1 MSLIWLIGYTYK
13 YQYRI
18 VVSFIIVFQERKEPW
33 SWRALELKTY
43 GSKSLV
49 SKKTPA
55 CSVEVL
61 RL

>member
-1 MSLIWLIGYTYK
+1 M
-13 YQYRI
+13 
-18 VVSFIIVFQERKEPW
+18 ERKEPW

-49 SKKTPA
+49 SKQTPA

-61 RL
+61 RLCLTYLEGDAYAALLALGHFSN